1 MGPPGRAGVGAIGVR
16 FGASVGESQFGT
28 LQQGLDGSLVRMH
41 PAGKLRYFWHL
52 ENKTAK
58 TLQTLIWISLLVHIY
73 LVLFIHSSRII
84 FSDFLKASKV

>member
-28 LQQGLDGSLVRMH
+28 LQHGLEGSLVRMH

-52 ENKTAK
+52 ENKTAN
-58 TLQTLIWISLLVHIY
+58 TYRAWGLCVDLNISCLVY
-73 LVLFIHSSRII
+73 SFI
-84 FSDFLKASKV
+84 